1 MPTCTAFKRSGLP
14 CTAQGRNGG
23 LCGIHWHRNNPVLV
37 AQFNHDQEIYR
48 EAWNGIALGTH
59 RIDEER
65 QRVVRV
71 PRAPEVVAPVAPV
84 AGHCTA
90 VKRNGVACTKLAVH
104 GGLCLLHRG
113 IVARR
118 EEDAPAKVIKREMQ
132 RMHRARRPIHEIEAY
147 VTAHLDGLVLRVRR
161 NLTWEL
167 DYMILRP
174 FQTLL
179 DQLIT
184 RDRATREQVDA
195 VLIGWAERGELSA
208 RRQEMLA
215 LRVEAAFHR
224 REWLDQLPR
233 MAAPQRYGPNQRE
246 AQLAADS
253 QNVHTAE
260 ISKQMQD
267 SLKILLAVEIPEGQQ
282 TTVNEIVDSWRAR
295 GYPEAEI
302 LRVRADVVS
311 WWNRTQI
318 YQVGDKLYKKAL
330 RGLWW
335 TIKGYKGEVREELEK
350 RLWDECK
357 DAAIPY
363 SVCTQGHLAR
373 LSNVMA
379 GFDDAFVPAVP
390 VGEILQQ
397 KMAAISE
404 MDVPYEKQIELAEEV
419 LAELKIPPAEHGNWL
434 AAF

>member
-1 MPTCTAFKRSGLP
+1 
-14 CTAQGRNGG
+14 
-23 LCGIHWHRNNPVLV
+23 
-37 AQFNHDQEIYR
+37 
-48 EAWNGIALGTH
+48 
-59 RIDEER
+59 
-65 QRVVRV
+65 
-71 PRAPEVVAPVAPV
+71 
-84 AGHCTA
+84 
-90 VKRNGVACTKLAVH
+90 
-104 GGLCLLHRG
+104 
-113 IVARR
+113 
-118 EEDAPAKVIKREMQ
+118 
-132 RMHRARRPIHEIEAY
+132 
-147 VTAHLDGLVLRVRR
+147 
-161 NLTWEL
+161 
-167 DYMILRP
+167 
-174 FQTLL
+174 
-179 DQLIT
+179 
-184 RDRATREQVDA
+184 
-195 VLIGWAERGELSA
+195 
-208 RRQEMLA
+208 MLA
-215 LRVEAAFHR
+215 LRTEAAFHR

-233 MAAPQRYGPNQRE
+233 IAAPQQYGPGQRE

-267 SLKILLAVEIPEGQQ
+267 SLKILLAVEVPVEQQ
-282 TTVNEIVDSWRAR
+282 ATINEIVTAWQAR
-295 GYPEAEI
+295 GYDADTI
-302 LRVRADVVS
+302 HIVRTDLVS
-311 WWNRTQI
+311 WWNRSQI

-397 KMAAISE
+397 KMSAISE

-419 LAELKIPPAEHGNWL
+419 LAELKIPAAEHGNWL

>member
-1 MPTCTAFKRSGLP
+1 MPTCIAFKRSGLP
-14 CTAQGRNGG
+14 CTAERRHGTM
-23 LCGIHWHRNNPVLV
+23 CGIHWHRDNPILI
-37 AQFNHDQEIYR
+37 ARFNHDQEIYQ
-48 EAWNGIALGTH
+48 EAWNGIMLGTH
-59 RIDEER
+59 RIDER

-71 PRAPEVVAPVAPV
+71 PVVPVAVDPPV
-84 AGHCTA
+84 AGLCTA
-90 VKRNGVACTKLAVH
+90 VKRNGIPCTRHAFH
-104 GGLCLLHRG
+104 GTLCGQHHG
-113 IVARR
+113 IVVRR
-118 EEDAPAKVIKREMQ
+118 EEDAPAKAIKREMK
-132 RMHRARRPIHEIEAY
+132 RMYRARYAINDIEAY
-147 VTAHLDGLVLRVRR
+147 VTARLDGLVLRVRR
-161 NLTWEL
+161 DITWEL
-167 DYMILRP
+167 DHMILRP
-174 FQTLL
+174 FQTVL

-184 RDRATREQVDA
+184 RDRATRVQVDT
-195 VLIGWAERGELSA
+195 VLVGWAEQGALST

-215 LRVEAAFHR
+215 LRTEAAFHR

-233 MAAPQRYGPNQRE
+233 IAAPQQYGPGQRE

-267 SLKILLAVEIPEGQQ
+267 SLKILLAVEVPVEQQ
-282 TTVNEIVDSWRAR
+282 ATINEIVTAWQAR
-295 GYPEAEI
+295 GYDADTI
-302 LRVRADVVS
+302 HIVRTDLVS
-311 WWNRTQI
+311 WWNRSQI

-419 LAELKIPPAEHGNWL
+419 LAELKIPAAEHGNWL